1 MDSELAR
8 AKETFHSTA
17 RQAAEIARMAGAKKL
32 VIGHYSARYEDI
44 NPLLGEAQAIF
55 SNTIAGQEGM
65 IVQV

>member
-1 MDSELAR
+1 
-8 AKETFHSTA
+8 
-17 RQAAEIARMAGAKKL
+17 MAGAKKL